1 MSQHYQMNGIIK
13 NTSVVTIEE
22 RRGIVYVVIVLN
34 KDIQKENIQLS
45 SSMQKRTNK
54 TLRDKESAQ
63 KIR

>member
-1 MSQHYQMNGIIK
+1 MSQHYQMNGKIK

-34 KDIQKENIQLS
+34 KDMQKENIQLS
-45 SSMQKRTNK
+45 SSIQKRTNK

-63 KIR
+63 NIR